1 VAATASLLHDLG
13 LTPSCAPA
21 PGECYAVRGAREALR
36 LLGEREVDETRR
48 LRIADAI
55 SLHLCVRVPPSLGA
69 EAHLVHEGAA
79 YDVVGARW
87 LEVAPEARAAVL
99 SAHPRDSMKRNLGA
113 VIRDRARAGPRTRIA
128 LLCRLGFLGLISR
141 SPFED

>member
-1 VAATASLLHDLG
+1 MPQRSRHHHGNRNTFRKCPDYDL
-13 LTPSCAPA
+13 PSSSQVLPDS
-21 PGECYAVRGAREALR
+21 VFL
-36 LLGEREVDETRR
+36 
-48 LRIADAI
+48 
-55 SLHLCVRVPPSLGA
+55 
-69 EAHLVHEGAA
+69 
-79 YDVVGARW
+79 